1 MMRQI
6 TLETS
11 KDTLQ
16 ELHELVDGDGRKKSV
31 TVSKGMLS
39 RLLVD
44 HHRLVAHLG
53 PVVKEPDDPA

>member
-1 MMRQI
+1 MRHI

-16 ELHELVDGDGRKKSV
+16 ELHELVDNNGRRKLLSVKKGD
-31 TVSKGMLS
+31 LS

-44 HHRLVAHLG
+44 HHRLVAYLG
-53 PVVKEPDDPA
+53 PVVKEPDDST

>member
-1 MMRQI
+1 MRQI

-16 ELHELVDGDGRKKSV
+16 KLHELVDSDGRRKTVGVKK
-31 TVSKGMLS
+31 GDLS

-44 HHRLVAHLG
+44 HHRLVAYLG
-53 PVVKEPDDPA
+53 PVVKEPDDST

>member
-1 MMRQI
+1 VRQI

-11 KDTLQ
+11 KDILQ
-16 ELHELVDGDGRKKSV
+16 ELHELVDSDGRRKTVGVKK
-31 TVSKGMLS
+31 GDLS

-44 HHRLVAHLG
+44 HPRLVAYLG